1 MIADGISLF
10 DQNLTLLD
18 CSERV
23 QVLFSD
29 ESTSSESQL
38 NLKYLDELLLKLRL
52 QSGPIEAVKSIASF
66 VRDVATFHPNACHLL
81 LIHLP
86 HLSDPVPFIDIMAS
100 MFSVASPSLV
110 AEAVTQLKYLPE
122 QDSRLLLPV
131 IGAMADMPLP
141 AHLLLELHQ
150 LAERAIDMV
159 EESDLPSLFRILLK
173 SLCPLKA
180 ESALHKLRNEVIIFH
195 IHHILLCYCW

>member
-1 MIADGISLF
+1 MIDDGTSLF
-10 DQNLTLLD
+10 DQNLSLLE
-18 CSERV
+18 CLERV

-29 ESTSSESQL
+29 ESTNLESQL

-52 QSGPIEAVKSIASF
+52 QSGPSDAIKSIAYF

-86 HLSDPVPFIDIMAS
+86 HLFDPVPFIDIMAS

-110 AEAVTQLKYLPE
+110 AEAVTQLKCLLE
-122 QDSRLLLPV
+122 QDSALLLPV

-141 AHLLLELHQ
+141 AHFLLELHQ

-180 ESALHKLRNEVIIFH
+180 KSALHKLRNEVTAF
-195 IHHILLCYCW
+195 